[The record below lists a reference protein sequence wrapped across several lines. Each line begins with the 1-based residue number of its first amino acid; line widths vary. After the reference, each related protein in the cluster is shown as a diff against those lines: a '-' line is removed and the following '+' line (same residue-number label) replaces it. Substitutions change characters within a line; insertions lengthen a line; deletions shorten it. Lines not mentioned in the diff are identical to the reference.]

1 MLRKRL
7 YFPSETHGI
16 VLQPEP
22 LQKQTKTTVEII
34 MKKFVLPTLVAS
46 ATAITAHAATIA
58 GYSFTGAPNGTL
70 SGFADEVGA
79 ANITAS
85 SLTTSTMGA
94 VGVVGGFMGAF
105 DNSVGGYAFDGKGY
119 RMLASFAVNSSTGVP
134 THYFDFS
141 VQVNPGYQITFSNLT
156 ADFGIDINNAT
167 SGGTAASFDLWA
179 SVNAGSYVRLD
190 VINGATPPVGT
201 YPGYFVRNDV
211 SKNLLVGA
219 GLPPSPLSTGVANVT
234 QVFTSAD
241 TINFRLAFADNNSG
255 ATTKGVFVDDIK
267 LYGDITP
274 VPEPS
279 AMALAGLSVMSLALL
294 RRRK

>member
-1 MLRKRL
+1 
-7 YFPSETHGI
+7 
-16 VLQPEP
+16 
-22 LQKQTKTTVEII
+22 
-34 MKKFVLPTLVAS
+34 MKKILFSTLVTS
-46 ATAITAHAATIA
+46 AIAINTHAATIA
-58 GYSFTGAPNGTL
+58 GYSFTGSANGTL

-94 VGVVGGFMGAF
+94 VGVVSSFMGAF
-105 DNSVGGYAFDGKGY
+105 DNSVGSYAFDGKGY

-141 VQVNPGYQITFSNLT
+141 IQVNPGYLVTFSTLT

-167 SGGTAASFDLWA
+167 SGGTAANFDLWA
-179 SVNAGSYVRLD
+179 AVNGGSYVRLD
-190 VINGATPPVGT
+190 VINGATPPTGT
-201 YPGYFVRNDV
+201 YPGYFVRDDV

-219 GLPPSPLSTGVANVT
+219 GVPPSPLSTGVANVP
-234 QVFTSAD
+234 QIFGSSD
-241 TINFRLAFADNNSG
+241 IINFRLAFADNNSG
-255 ATTKGVFVDDIK
+255 ATTKAVFVDDIK

-274 VPEPS
+274 VPEPAS
-279 AMALAGLSVMSLALL
+279 MALAGFGAATLVIF

>member
-1 MLRKRL
+1 
-7 YFPSETHGI
+7 
-16 VLQPEP
+16 
-22 LQKQTKTTVEII
+22 
-34 MKKFVLPTLVAS
+34 MKKLILSTLVTS
-46 ATAITAHAATIA
+46 ATLITTHAAQLA
-58 GYSFTGAPNGTL
+58 GYSFTGAANSTL
-70 SGFADEVGA
+70 TGFADEAGA

-94 VGVVGGFMGAF
+94 VGVVSGFMGAF

-119 RMLASFAVNSSTGVP
+119 RLLASVAVNSSTGIP

-141 VQVNPGYQITFSNLT
+141 VQVSPGYQLTFANLT

-167 SGGTAASFDLWA
+167 SGATAANFDLWA
-179 SVNAGSYVRLD
+179 AVNAGSYVRLD
-190 VINGATPPVGT
+190 VINGAVPPTGT

-219 GLPPSPLSTGVANVT
+219 GISPSPLSTGVPNVP
-234 QVFTSAD
+234 QIFGSSD
-241 TINFRLAFADNNSG
+241 IIHFRLAFADNNSG
-255 ATTKGVFVDDIK
+255 AATKAVFVDDIK
-267 LYGDITP
+267 LYGDVSP

-279 AMALAGLSVMSLALL
+279 SIALAGLGVASLVIF